1 MSERDTPDGSAFVRD
16 ADEALRGA
24 YDPPMSLDEY
34 VDRVLANP
42 TAAASGARYL
52 LAAVESQGT
61 REVRERGERLER
73 FRFFDDPFNDGEH
86 AVLGNTVALNAFVDD
101 LRAAAAGRG
110 NDETIVWIDGP
121 TATGKSEFKR
131 CLVNGLREFSK
142 TDAGRR
148 YTVEW
153 NVTGAGGSVGSGG
166 NTGAASLS
174 YGDGGDAGAWYRSP
188 VQTHPLSV
196 FPEAVRESI
205 AEAVDDD
212 AYPIAADVDLDPF
225 SREAYDHLESVYRDE
240 GRRDLFSA
248 ITDRD
253 HLRVTSYVVDVGE
266 GIGVL
271 HAEDDGSP
279 KERLVGSWMGGM
291 LRELDSRGRKN
302 PQAFSYDGVL
312 SQGNGVAT
320 IVEDASQH
328 ADLLRRLLN
337 VPDERRVKLD
347 KGIGMDLD
355 TQLVVISNPDLD
367 AELDRHAEREGAD
380 PLKALKRRLTRHEFR
395 YLTNRRLEAELLRRE
410 VGGPRGVPTVD
421 GIDGDGEVGVGAADG
436 PTGPT
441 GSTGSTD
448 SDGQTGPPD
457 DPARD
462 PAIEPGAAALTIGV
476 RDGDGGVT
484 ERELAPHAVGAAALY
499 AVVTRLDTDD
509 LPAGIGL
516 VEKADLYEAGDIRRE
531 RSGDEERITVDDVE
545 FGDGDGRNG
554 VPVTYVRDVI
564 AELLGSDA
572 DRAHPELPV
581 ERVITPTDV
590 LDAMAEGLSEA
601 PVFSRSEVAEFES
614 RRGPVAE
621 RVRERQRADVVD
633 AILAAE
639 TVPEATVAE
648 YVEHV
653 YAWDADEPVETERGP
668 EEPDALAMK
677 VFETETLG
685 RFDESD
691 YRGTDPTEPVARFR
705 RERVI
710 RALTRYA
717 WRNRGDAFSV
727 DDVEL
732 GGIPELKVVLE
743 SNDLADV
750 KRRFPD
756 LDPAEWADPPAD
768 TETERAKA
776 AAIERLVDRG
786 YSPASAELTSRAVMR
801 SVRDEWTGLVDDS
814 PDGDPSTESG
824 DGRSGRNGGGRTW
837 D

>member
-1 MSERDTPDGSAFVRD
+1 MSERETPDGDAFVRD

-34 VDRVLANP
+34 VDRVLDDP

-73 FRFFDDPFNDGEH
+73 YRFFDDPFNDGEH
-86 AVLGNTVALNAFVDD
+86 AVLGNTAALNSFVDD

-142 TDAGRR
+142 TEAGRR

-153 NVTGAGGSVGSGG
+153 NVTGAGTGVGGG
-166 NTGAASLS
+166 GGAGAASLS

-196 FPEAVRESI
+196 FPEPVRESI

-320 IVEDASQH
+320 VVEDASQH

-355 TQLVVISNPDLD
+355 TQLIVISNPDLD

-421 GIDGDGEVGVGAADG
+421 GVEGDGETDV
-436 PTGPT
+436 
-441 GSTGSTD
+441 STAPD
-448 SDGQTGPPD
+448 ERDD

-462 PAIEPGAAALTIGV
+462 PASEPGAAALTIGV
-476 RDGDGGVT
+476 RDGGGGVT

-509 LPAGIGL
+509 LPAGIDL
-516 VEKADLYEAGDIRRE
+516 VEKADLYESGEIRRE
-531 RSGDEERITVDDVE
+531 RSDEEQRITVDDIE

-554 VPVTYVRDVI
+554 VPVTYVRDVV

-572 DRAHPELPV
+572 DRSHPELPV
-581 ERVITPTDV
+581 ERVVTPTDV
-590 LDAMAEGLSEA
+590 LDAMAEGLSDA

-614 RRGPVAE
+614 RKTPVAE

-633 AILAAE
+633 AILATE
-639 TVPEATVAE
+639 TVSEATVAE

-691 YRGTDPTEPVARFR
+691 YRGNDPSESVATFR

-727 DDVEL
+727 DDVDL
-732 GGIPELKVVLE
+732 GEIPELKAVLE

-776 AAIERLVDRG
+776 AAIDRLVDRG

-801 SVRDEWTGLVDDS
+801 SVRDEWASLTA
-814 PDGDPSTESG
+814 DGDVPDADASDRPGG
-824 DGRSGRNGGGRTW
+824 DRGGRNGGGRTW

>member
-1 MSERDTPDGSAFVRD
+1 MNERDHSDSEAFIRD
-16 ADEALRGA
+16 ANETLRGA
-24 YDPPMSLDEY
+24 YDPPMSLEEY
-34 VDRVLANP
+34 VDRVLENP
-42 TAAASGARYL
+42 IAAASGARYI

-61 REVRERGERLER
+61 REVRERGERLDR
-73 FRFFDDPFNDGEH
+73 YRFFDDPFNGGEH
-86 AVLGNTVALNAFVDD
+86 AVLGNTAALNAFVDD
-101 LRAAAAGRG
+101 IRAAASGRG

-153 NVTGAGGSVGSGG
+153 NVTGAGTGVGAGG
-166 NTGAASLS
+166 GGRALS
-174 YGDGGDAGAWYRSP
+174 YGDGGDAAAWYRSP
-188 VQTHPLSV
+188 VQAHPLSV
-196 FPEAVRESI
+196 FPEAVRE
-205 AEAVDDD
+205 EVGDAVGDD
-212 AYPIAADVDLDPF
+212 AYPLPVDVDLDPF
-225 SREAYDHLESVYRDE
+225 SREAYDHLESTYRDE

-271 HAEDDGSP
+271 HAEDDGTA

-312 SQGNGVAT
+312 SQGNGVASV
-320 IVEDASQH
+320 VEDASQH

-355 TQLVVISNPDLD
+355 TQLIIISNPDLD
-367 AELDRHAEREGAD
+367 AELDRHAEQEGAD

-410 VGGPRGVPTVD
+410 IIGASGTPT
-421 GIDGDGEVGVGAADG
+421 ADG
-436 PTGPT
+436 VSSVDEPRPTGTASAPAAGL
-441 GSTGSTD
+441 GSGDTE
-448 SDGQTGPPD
+448 
-457 DPARD
+457 R
-462 PAIEPGAAALTIGV
+462 
-476 RDGDGGVT
+476 RDGTADAFTVEVRGDDGTVT

-499 AVVTRLDTDD
+499 AVVTRLEADD
-509 LPAGIGL
+509 LPAEIDL
-516 VEKADLYEAGDIRRE
+516 VQKAALYESGEIRRDD
-531 RSGDEERITVDDVE
+531 GDERITIGDID

-554 VPVTYVRDVI
+554 IPVTYTRDVI
-564 AELLGSDA
+564 ADLLASDA
-572 DRAHPELPV
+572 DRSHPELPV

-590 LDAMAEGLSEA
+590 LDAMATGLADA
-601 PVFSRSEVAEFES
+601 PVFSRAEAAEFES
-614 RRGPVAE
+614 RHAPVAE
-621 RVRERQRADVVD
+621 RVREHQRADVVD
-633 AILAAE
+633 AILAEA
-639 TVPEATVAE
+639 TVSEATVAE

-653 YAWDADEPVETERGP
+653 YAWDADEPIETEHGP

-685 RFDESD
+685 RFDEDD
-691 YRGTDPTEPVARFR
+691 YRGTEPSRAVAEFR

-717 WRNRGDAFSV
+717 WRNRGDEFSV
-727 DDVEL
+727 EDVEL
-732 GGIPELKVVLE
+732 GEIPELREVLE

-750 KRRFPD
+750 KRRFPE

-768 TETERAKA
+768 TETARVKSE
-776 AAIERLVDRG
+776 AIDRLVAG
-786 YSPASAELTSRAVMR
+786 EYSPASAELTSRAVMR
-801 SVRDEWTGLVDDS
+801 EVRDEWSELAA
-814 PDGDPSTESG
+814 DGGARKTDRGGSGGGRSG
-824 DGRSGRNGGGRTW
+824 DGNRGDPAW

>member
-1 MSERDTPDGSAFVRD
+1 MNDRDRSNGEAFVHA
-16 ADEALRGA
+16 ADETLRGA

-34 VDRVLANP
+34 VDHVLENP
-42 TAAASGARYL
+42 VAAASGARYV
-52 LAAVESQGT
+52 LAAIESEGT

-73 FRFFDDPFNDGEH
+73 YRFFDDPFNGGEH
-86 AVLGNTVALNAFVDD
+86 AVLGNTAALNAFVDD

-142 TDAGRR
+142 TESGRR

-153 NVTGAGGSVGSGG
+153 NVTGAGSGG
-166 NTGAASLS
+166 GGGLS
-174 YGDGGDAGAWYRSP
+174 YGDGGDTAAWYRSP
-188 VQTHPLSV
+188 VQAHPLSV
-196 FPEAVRESI
+196 FPEDVRESI
-205 AEAVDDD
+205 ADAVDDD

-225 SREAYDHLESVYRDE
+225 SREAYDHLESTYRDE

-266 GIGVL
+266 GVGVL
-271 HAEDDGSP
+271 HAEDDGTA

-320 IVEDASQH
+320 VVEDASQH

-355 TQLVVISNPDLD
+355 TQLIVISNPDLD

-410 VGGPRGVPTVD
+410 VGGVRGVPTVD
-421 GIDGDGEVGVGAADG
+421 GVDETEVEDDEG
-436 PTGPT
+436 PGR
-441 GSTGSTD
+441 
-448 SDGQTGPPD
+448 GQTA
-457 DPARD
+457 DPERD
-462 PAIEPGAAALTIGV
+462 PADEPGAAALAVDV
-476 RDGDGGVT
+476 RDDEGSVT

-499 AVVTRLDTDD
+499 AVVTRLDAED
-509 LPAGIGL
+509 LPADLGL
-516 VEKADLYEAGDIRRE
+516 IEKAELYEAGELRR
-531 RSGDEERITVDDVE
+531 RDDDGDDELITIDDVD

-554 VPVTYVRDVI
+554 IPVTYTRDVV
-564 AELLGSDA
+564 ADLLGTDV
-572 DRAHPELPV
+572 DRSHPELPV
-581 ERVITPTDV
+581 ERVVTPTDV
-590 LDAMAEGLSEA
+590 LDAMAEELSAA
-601 PVFSRSEVAEFES
+601 PLFSRSEVAEFES
-614 RRGPVAE
+614 RKTPVAE
-621 RVRERQRADVVD
+621 RVRERQRADVID
-633 AILAAE
+633 AALAEA
-639 TVPEATVAE
+639 TVPEETVAE

-668 EEPDALAMK
+668 EEPDALVMK

-685 RFDESD
+685 RFDEDD
-691 YRGTDPTEPVARFR
+691 YYGTDPTRRVAEFR

-717 WRNRGDAFSV
+717 WRNRGDEFSV
-727 DDVEL
+727 DDVDL
-732 GGIPELKVVLE
+732 GEIPELREVLDA
-743 SNDLADV
+743 NDLADV
-750 KRRFPD
+750 KRRFPE

-768 TETERAKA
+768 TETERVKA
-776 AAIERLVDRG
+776 ATIERLVDRG

-801 SVRDEWTGLVDDS
+801 DARNEWADLAADGSDEKGRRGGRDE
-814 PDGDPSTESG
+814 
-824 DGRSGRNGGGRTW
+824 NGGGVAW

>member
-1 MSERDTPDGSAFVRD
+1 MSERDTPDGDAFVRD
-16 ADEALRGA
+16 ADETLRGA
-24 YDPPMSLDEY
+24 YDPPMSLEEY
-34 VDRVLANP
+34 VDRVLTNP

-73 FRFFDDPFNDGEH
+73 YRFFDDPFNDGEH
-86 AVLGNTVALNAFVDD
+86 AVLGNTGALNAFVDD

-110 NDETIVWIDGP
+110 SDETIVWIDGP

-142 TDAGRR
+142 TEAGRR

-153 NVTGAGGSVGSGG
+153 NVTGAGGGGSGG
-166 NTGAASLS
+166 GAGAASLS
-174 YGDGGDAGAWYRSP
+174 YGDGGNAGAWYRSP

-205 AEAVDDD
+205 ADAVDDD

-320 IVEDASQH
+320 VVEDASQH

-355 TQLVVISNPDLD
+355 TQLIVISNPDLD

-421 GIDGDGEVGVGAADG
+421 GVEDDGEAEESA
-436 PTGPT
+436 
-441 GSTGSTD
+441 
-448 SDGQTGPPD
+448 
-457 DPARD
+457 PA
-462 PAIEPGAAALTIGV
+462 TIGPET
-476 RDGDGGVT
+476 R
-484 ERELAPHAVGAAALY
+484 ERARARRAHDRRPRRRRRGRRARARASRGRRAALY
-499 AVVTRLDTDD
+499 AGRHAARHRRSA
-509 LPAGIGL
+509 AGIDL
-516 VEKADLYEAGDIRRE
+516 VEKAELYEAGEIRRE
-531 RSGDEERITVDDVE
+531 RGGEEERVAVDDVE

-554 VPVTYVRDVI
+554 VPVTYVRDAV

-572 DRAHPELPV
+572 DRNHPELPV
-581 ERVITPTDV
+581 ERVVTPTDV
-590 LDAMAEGLSEA
+590 LDAMAEGLSDA
-601 PVFSRSEVAEFES
+601 PVFSQAEVAEFES
-614 RRGPVAE
+614 RKSPVAE

-668 EEPDALAMK
+668 EEPDALTMK

-691 YRGTDPTEPVARFR
+691 YRGTDPAESVAAFR

-732 GGIPELKVVLE
+732 GEIPELKAVLE

-756 LDPAEWADPPAD
+756 LDPAEWADPPAN
-768 TETERAKA
+768 TETERVKA
-776 AAIERLVDRG
+776 ATISRLVERG

-801 SVRDEWTGLVDDS
+801 SVRDEWTGLTADGGADGSRDS
-814 PDGDPSTESG
+814 DRPRGDRG
-824 DGRSGRNGGGRTW
+824 GRNGGGRTW

>member
-1 MSERDTPDGSAFVRD
+1 MSESDRPDGEGFVRA
-16 ADEALRGA
+16 ADETLRGA

-34 VDRVLANP
+34 VDRVLENP
-42 TAAASGARYL
+42 VAAASGARYV
-52 LAAVESQGT
+52 LAAIESEGT

-73 FRFFDDPFNDGEH
+73 YRFFDDPFNDGEH
-86 AVLGNTVALNAFVDD
+86 AVLGNTAALNAFVDD

-110 NDETIVWIDGP
+110 NDESIVWIDGP

-142 TDAGRR
+142 TEAGRR

-153 NVTGAGGSVGSGG
+153 NVTGAAGGIGGPGSG
-166 NTGAASLS
+166 LS
-174 YGDGGDAGAWYRSP
+174 YGDGGDASAWYRSP
-188 VQTHPLSV
+188 VQAHPLSV

-205 AEAVDDD
+205 ADAVDDD

-225 SREAYDHLESVYRDE
+225 SREAYDHLESAYRDE

-271 HAEDDGSP
+271 HAEDDGTP

-320 IVEDASQH
+320 VVEDASQH

-355 TQLVVISNPDLD
+355 TQLIVISNPDLD
-367 AELDRHAEREGAD
+367 AELDRHADREGAD

-410 VGGPRGVPTVD
+410 VGGVRGVPTVD
-421 GIDGDGEVGVGAADG
+421 GVDEAAESETGESGGDG
-436 PTGPT
+436 
-441 GSTGSTD
+441 
-448 SDGQTGPPD
+448 
-457 DPARD
+457 PARD
-462 PAIEPGAAALTIGV
+462 PADEPGAAALAVDV
-476 RDGDGGVT
+476 RDEDGTVT

-499 AVVTRLDTDD
+499 AVVTRLDTED
-509 LPAGIGL
+509 LPPDIGL
-516 VEKADLYEAGDIRRE
+516 IEKAELYETGELRRE
-531 RSGDEERITVDDVE
+531 GDDETVTVDDVE

-554 VPVTYVRDVI
+554 IPVTYTRDVV
-564 AELLGSDA
+564 ADLLGSDA
-572 DRAHPELPV
+572 DRSHPELPV
-581 ERVITPTDV
+581 ERVVTPTDV
-590 LDAMAEGLSEA
+590 LDAMAEGLSAA
-601 PVFSRSEVAEFES
+601 PLFSRSEVAEFES
-614 RRGPVAE
+614 RKAPVAE
-621 RVRERQRADVVD
+621 RVRERQRADVID
-633 AILAAE
+633 AALAEA
-639 TVPEATVAE
+639 TVSEETVAE

-685 RFDESD
+685 RFDEDD
-691 YRGTDPTEPVARFR
+691 YYGTDPTRAVAEFR
-705 RERVI
+705 RDRVI

-717 WRNRGDAFSV
+717 WRNRGDEFSV

-732 GGIPELKVVLE
+732 REIPELREVLDA
-743 SNDLADV
+743 NDLADL
-750 KRRFPD
+750 KRRFPE

-768 TETERAKA
+768 TETERVKA
-776 AAIERLVDRG
+776 ATVERLVDRG

-801 SVRDEWTGLVDDS
+801 GARDEWADLAA
-814 PDGDPSTESG
+814 DGG
-824 DGRSGRNGGGRTW
+824 DEGRRGGRDGGNGGGVSW

>member
-1 MSERDTPDGSAFVRD
+1 MTERDTPDGDAFVRD
-16 ADEALRGA
+16 ADETLRGA
-24 YDPPMSLDEY
+24 YDPPMSLEEY
-34 VDRVLANP
+34 VDRVLENP

-52 LAAVESQGT
+52 LAAVESRGT

-73 FRFFDDPFNDGEH
+73 YRFFDDPFNDGEH
-86 AVLGNTVALNAFVDD
+86 AVLGNTAALNAFVDD

-142 TDAGRR
+142 TEAGRR

-153 NVTGAGGSVGSGG
+153 NVTGAGGGIGG
-166 NTGAASLS
+166 GGGGGAASLS

-212 AYPIAADVDLDPF
+212 DYPIAADVDLDPF
-225 SREAYDHLESVYRDE
+225 SREAYDHLESAYRDE

-320 IVEDASQH
+320 VVEDASQH

-347 KGIGMDLD
+347 KGIGMDVD

-367 AELDRHAEREGAD
+367 AELNRHAEREGAD

-421 GIDGDGEVGVGAADG
+421 GVERDEGVESAPHDPAERDG
-436 PTGPT
+436 
-441 GSTGSTD
+441 
-448 SDGQTGPPD
+448 

-462 PAIEPGAAALTIGV
+462 PASEPGAAALTIGV

-509 LPAGIGL
+509 LPAGIDL
-516 VEKADLYEAGDIRRE
+516 VEKAELYEAGEIRRE
-531 RSGDEERITVDDVE
+531 RGGEEERIAVDDVE

-554 VPVTYVRDVI
+554 LPVTYVRDVV
-564 AELLGSDA
+564 AELLGADA
-572 DRAHPELPV
+572 DRSHPELPV

-590 LDAMAEGLSEA
+590 LDAMAEGLSDA

-614 RRGPVAE
+614 RRSPVAE

-633 AILAAE
+633 AVLAEE

-691 YRGTDPTEPVARFR
+691 YRGTDPSESVARFR

-732 GGIPELKVVLE
+732 AEIPELKAVLE
-743 SNDLADV
+743 SNDLAGV

-768 TETERAKA
+768 TETGRVKA
-776 AAIERLVDRG
+776 AAIDRLVDRG
-786 YSPASAELTSRAVMR
+786 YSPASAELASRAVMR
-801 SVRDEWTGLVDDS
+801 RVRDEWAGLAA
-814 PDGDPSTESG
+814 DGDAPDADAS
-824 DGRSGRNGGGRTW
+824 DGPRDDRGGRKGGGRTW

>member
-1 MSERDTPDGSAFVRD
+1 MTDRDHPDGDAFVRD
-16 ADEALRGA
+16 ANEVIRGA

-34 VDRVLANP
+34 VDRVLKNP
-42 TAAASGARYL
+42 VAAASGARYI

-61 REVRERGERLER
+61 REVRERSELVERY
-73 FRFFDDPFNDGEH
+73 RFFDDPFNDGEH
-86 AVLGNTVALNAFVDD
+86 AVLGNTAALNAFVDD
-101 LRAAAAGRG
+101 LRAAASGRG

-153 NVTGAGGSVGSGG
+153 NVTGAGTGFGSGG
-166 NTGAASLS
+166 SERSLS
-174 YGDGGDAGAWYRSP
+174 YGEGGDAAAWYRSP

-196 FPEAVRESI
+196 FPGDVREEI
-205 AEAVDDD
+205 ADAVDDD
-212 AYPIAADVDLDPF
+212 AYPIAVDVDLDPF
-225 SREAYDHLESVYRDE
+225 SREAYDRLESVYRDE

-266 GIGVL
+266 GVGVL

-312 SQGNGVAT
+312 SQGNGVASV
-320 IVEDASQH
+320 VEDASQH

-355 TQLVVISNPDLD
+355 TQLIIISNPDLD

-410 VGGPRGVPTVD
+410 VAGVSGLPTVD
-421 GIDGDGEVGVGAADG
+421 GVSSADEPGTARATGEASGKRNRRA
-436 PTGPT
+436 
-441 GSTGSTD
+441 TD
-448 SDGQTGPPD
+448 RDRRSA
-457 DPARD
+457 ARD
-462 PAIEPGAAALTIGV
+462 RQTAAPLTVEV
-476 RDGDGGVT
+476 RGDDGTVA

-499 AVVTRLDTDD
+499 AVVTRLDADD
-509 LPAGIGL
+509 LPEEIDL
-516 VEKADLYEAGDIRRE
+516 VEKAELYEAGAIRRDAPD
-531 RSGDEERITVDDVE
+531 GDGEERIAIGDVDV
-545 FGDGDGRNG
+545 GDGDGRNG
-554 VPVTYVRDVI
+554 IPVTYTRDVI
-564 AELLGSDA
+564 ADLLGADA
-572 DRAHPELPV
+572 DRSHPELPV

-590 LDAMAEGLSEA
+590 LDAMADGLADA
-601 PVFSRSEVAEFES
+601 PVFSRAEVAEFES
-614 RRGPVAE
+614 RHAPVAE
-621 RVRERQRADVVD
+621 RVRKHQRSDVVD
-633 AILAAE
+633 AVLAE
-639 TVPEATVAE
+639 VTVSESTVAE

-653 YAWDADEPVETERGP
+653 YAWDADEPVETEHGP
-668 EEPDALAMK
+668 KAPDALAMK

-685 RFDESD
+685 RFDDGD
-691 YRGTDPTEPVARFR
+691 YRGTEPRRTVAEFR
-705 RERVI
+705 RDRVI

-717 WRNRGDAFSV
+717 WRNRGDEFSV

-732 GGIPELKVVLE
+732 GEIPELREVLA

-750 KRRFPD
+750 RRRFPE

-768 TETERAKA
+768 TETARVKA
-776 AAIERLVDRG
+776 ETVDRLVAG
-786 YSPASAELTSRAVMR
+786 EYSPASAELTSRAVMDEL
-801 SVRDEWTGLVDDS
+801 RDEWDELAADGGDS
-814 PDGDPSTESG
+814 A
-824 DGRSGRNGGGRTW
+824 W

>member
-1 MSERDTPDGSAFVRD
+1 MTERDTSDGDAFVRD
-16 ADEALRGA
+16 ADETLRGA
-24 YDPPMSLDEY
+24 YDPPMSLEEY

-52 LAAVESQGT
+52 LAAVESKGT

-73 FRFFDDPFNDGEH
+73 YRFFDDPFNDGEH
-86 AVLGNTVALNAFVDD
+86 AVLGNTAALNAFVDD

-142 TDAGRR
+142 TEAGRR

-153 NVTGAGGSVGSGG
+153 NVTGAGGGVGSGG
-166 NTGAASLS
+166 AGGAASLS
-174 YGDGGDAGAWYRSP
+174 YGNGGDARAWYRSP

-205 AEAVDDD
+205 ADAVDDD
-212 AYPIAADVDLDPF
+212 AYPIAADVALDPF

-248 ITDRD
+248 ITGRD

-355 TQLVVISNPDLD
+355 TQLIVISNPDLD

-410 VGGPRGVPTVD
+410 VGGPHGVPAVH
-421 GIDGDGEVGVGAADG
+421 GLERDGEPGA
-436 PTGPT
+436 
-441 GSTGSTD
+441 
-448 SDGQTGPPD
+448 PD
-457 DPARD
+457 ADPARD
-462 PAIEPGAAALTIGV
+462 PAAEPGAAALTIGV

-509 LPAGIGL
+509 LPAGIDL
-516 VEKADLYEAGDIRRE
+516 VEKADLYEAGEIRRE
-531 RSGDEERITVDDVE
+531 RGGDEERITVDDVS

-554 VPVTYVRDVI
+554 IPVTYVRDVV

-572 DRAHPELPV
+572 DRSHPELPV

-590 LDAMAEGLSEA
+590 LDAMAEGLADA

-614 RRGPVAE
+614 RKAPVAE

-633 AILAAE
+633 AVLAAE

-653 YAWDADEPVETERGP
+653 YAWDADEPVETEHGP

-685 RFDESD
+685 RFSESD
-691 YRGTDPTEPVARFR
+691 YRGTDPGEAVATFR

-717 WRNRGDAFSV
+717 WRNRSDAFSV

-732 GGIPELKVVLE
+732 GEIPELKAVLE

-768 TETERAKA
+768 TETERTKA
-776 AAIERLVDRG
+776 ATIDRLVDRG
-786 YSPASAELTSRAVMR
+786 YSRASAEVTSRAVMR
-801 SVRDEWTGLVDDS
+801 SVRDEWASLTA
-814 PDGDPSTESG
+814 DGDAGEEKRP
-824 DGRSGRNGGGRTW
+824 DRSRDDRGGRNGGGRTW